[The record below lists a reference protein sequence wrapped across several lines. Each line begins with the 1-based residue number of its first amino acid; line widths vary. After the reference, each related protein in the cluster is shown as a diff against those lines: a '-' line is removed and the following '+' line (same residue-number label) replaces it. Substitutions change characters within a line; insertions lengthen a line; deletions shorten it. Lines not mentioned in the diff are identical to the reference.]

1 MTLFDDVADEIIEYN
16 FHEGIKRMQQ
26 NLHLSDNILQVFKEH
41 LIMLGNEESIH
52 SIESAKRYLRNFL
65 KPGSVTHRKVLRRLK
80 NFRSQ
85 VPPGYDF

>member
-1 MTLFDDVADEIIEYN
+1 
-16 FHEGIKRMQQ
+16 MQQ

-85 VPPGYDF
+85 VPPGHDF